1 MHTSADN
8 VGTKMRIA
16 KIRFKGEKTNLLL
29 HVFLSERGMELWVDN
44 EVRKKAAIAF
54 YLEK

>member
-16 KIRFKGEKTNLLL
+16 KIQFKGEKTNLLL
-29 HVFLSERGMELWVDN
+29 HVFLSGRGMELWVDN
-44 EVRKKAAIAF
+44 KVRKKAAIAF